1 MTHLAILLALLLQPA
16 TGTTTRP
23 SPGPDPILA
32 AREHIAAGRLAEAER
47 LLRPLVPDPSA
58 PVTSEPAELLEI
70 IRRTRREFS
79 LSPTDMLAKVKRSI
93 PDATLGDLERWR
105 AGGQLQA
112 RELDDTLFYFRREPV
127 NLFRFS
133 EEARARRTPGPQ
145 PAGGFDLVR
154 HLARVVA
161 AAEAAGRE
169 EVHPV
174 RHRLR
179 YEVVIPAGH
188 PRLREGATV
197 RAWLPHAQEYA
208 RQRDVRLVAASE
220 DHRATAANGSPHRAL
235 YFEHVVK
242 DPNAPVRFWAEIEYV
257 SSALVPRLDPR
268 QVRPYAMDAPLYRE
282 HTAERPPHIVFSA
295 ELKAALAEAL
305 EDETNSLL
313 KARRIFEWV
322 CRNIAYASEVEYS
335 VIPAITQKALTTRRG
350 DCGVQAMTF
359 ITMCRAAGVP
369 ARWQS
374 GFATLP
380 SGDDMHDWA
389 EFYVEPW
396 GWLPA
401 DPSYGFQESDDERV
415 RWFYFGGLDPYRF
428 IVNHDFGRPLSPPK
442 TSFRSEPA
450 DFQRG
455 ELEID
460 GHNLYFDEWDY
471 ELDATTVPLEGG
483 LAALEEALDALVP
496 AALRAGRVPGAVVVV
511 GRRTPDGFAALR
523 RVYGF
528 LRTAPSVVPMR
539 EDAIFDLASLT
550 KPIATGASLMRLV
563 EQGRVSLDDPVSRYL
578 PEFNTDAKRAITVRH
593 LMTHTSGLPPY
604 LDRTAQDALRTQH
617 GFPCPAAAR
626 AAVRGVEPQVAPGST
641 VIYSCLNA
649 ILCAEIVEAVSG
661 RPLAALAT
669 DELFE
674 PLGMRET
681 LFNPPKL
688 LDERLV
694 PTTRAEHGRGAGG
707 FLLGQV
713 HDPLAALLAGTSGNA
728 GLFSTAAD
736 LERFA
741 RMILA
746 GGALEGARVLQ
757 PETVK
762 AMLTCHTAGLSNEK
776 GKPDARGLLWDM
788 ITDDAEEPGEPAWTW
803 WGHTGYTGTA
813 IYIEPDRGLYVL
825 VLTNR
830 VHPDDRGDVDALR
843 RAVRTLAREV
853 LSREQGRHA
862 LPH

>member
-1 MTHLAILLALLLQPA
+1 MTHLAILLALLLEPA
-16 TGTTTRP
+16 TAATTQP
-23 SPGPDPILA
+23 SPGSNPIFV

-47 LLRPLVPDPSA
+47 LLRPLVPDPNA
-58 PVTSEPAELLEI
+58 PVTSEPAELLEV

-79 LSPTDMLAKVKRSI
+79 LSPADMLAKLKRSI

-105 AGGQLQA
+105 ERGQLQA
-112 RELDDTLFYFRREPV
+112 RVLDDTLFYFRREPV

-133 EEARARRTPGPQ
+133 DEARARRTPTTQ

-154 HLARVVA
+154 HLARVVE
-161 AAEAAGRE
+161 AAEATGRE
-169 EVHPV
+169 DVHPV

-179 YEVVIPAGH
+179 YEVVIPADH
-188 PRLREGATV
+188 PRLRAGATV
-197 RAWLPHAQEYA
+197 RAWLPFAQEYE
-208 RQRDVRLVAASE
+208 RQREVRLVSASE
-220 DHRATAANGSPHRAL
+220 DHRETAASGSPHRAL
-235 YFEHVVK
+235 YYEHVVE
-242 DPNAPVRFWAEIEYV
+242 DPNAAVRFWAEIEYV
-257 SSALVPRLDPR
+257 ASAYVPKLDPKR
-268 QVRPYAMDAPLYRE
+268 VQPYSIETPLYRE
-282 HTAERPPHIVFSA
+282 NTAERPPHITFSP
-295 ELKAALAEAL
+295 ELKAALAEAI
-305 EDETNSLL
+305 EDETNPLL

-322 CRNIAYASEVEYS
+322 CRNVAYASEVEYS
-335 VIPAITQKALTTRRG
+335 IIPAITQKALTARRG

-428 IVNHDFGRPLSPPK
+428 IVNHDFGRPFSPPK
-442 TSFRSEPA
+442 TSFRSEPT

-455 ELEID
+455 EIEID

-471 ELDATTVPLEGG
+471 ELKVTTVPLVRSS
-483 LAALEEALDALVP
+483 AALEEALDAFVP
-496 AALRAGRVPGAVVVV
+496 AALRAGRVPGAVIAV
-511 GRRTPDGFAALR
+511 GSRTPDGFTALR
-523 RVYGF
+523 RTYGF
-528 LRTAPSVVPMR
+528 LRTAPSSAPMR

-550 KPIATGASLMRLV
+550 KPIATGTSLMRLV
-563 EQGRVSLDDPVSRYL
+563 EQGRVALDDPVGKYL
-578 PEFNTDAKRAITVRH
+578 PELNTDAKRAITVRH
-593 LMTHTSGLPPY
+593 LMTHTSGMPPY
-604 LDRTAQDALRTQH
+604 LDRAAQDALRAKH

-626 AAVRGVEPQVAPGST
+626 AAVRGAEPKVAPGST

-661 RPLAALAT
+661 RPLAAVAS
-669 DELFE
+669 DEVFE
-674 PLGMRET
+674 PLSMRET

-694 PTTRAEHGRGAGG
+694 PTTRAEHGRGPGG

-741 RMILA
+741 QMILG
-746 GGALEGARVLQ
+746 GGALEGARVLR

-762 AMLTCHTAGLSNEK
+762 AMLTCHTQGLSNEK

-788 ITDDAEEPGEPAWTW
+788 ITDDAEPPGEPAWTW

-813 IYIEPDRGLYVL
+813 IYIQPDRGLYVL

-830 VHPDDRGDVDALR
+830 VHPDDRGEVDALR
-843 RAVRTLAREV
+843 RGVRTLVRDVLGREHTARAAA
-853 LSREQGRHA
+853 R
-862 LPH
+862 